1 MPAICVSSS
10 MVCLQMKDC
19 NLNRHIYSVLCSSV
33 RIVCLANQFC
43 SYLSP
48 VGVSNLV
55 VQSVS
60 PIYQLPL
67 ITRSRLYPVLFI
79 FSSGVSRLIIPD
91 FPGISFATVWRQCFV
106 TANSVLLASYCNCL
120 APMLRRD
127 WLRASG
133 VLLQPSGANVLSR
146 LTPCF
151 WRLIATVWRQ
161 CFVATDFMP
170 QGMSCTLLFSS
181 GASVVL
187 PLLSRFEYCLT
198 SCRCLA
204 SIILHSRSHILKFV
218 QCRPDYPSGAS
229 DHLSL
234 VLDDLFRLS
243 GCCLVPMIRFDW
255 SNVSKFVP
263 SCPNFLS
270 SVNVLNSSLG
280 FCLAFYLVTDWR
292 QWFVWNDFMFQVC
305 LVPLVS

>member
-43 SYLSP
+43 SYLSS

-151 WRLIATVWRQ
+151 WRLICNRLAPMLRRDWLRASGVLLQLSGANASSRLTSCFWRLIATVWRQ
-161 CFVATDFMP
+161 CFVAAD
-170 QGMSCTLLFSS
+170 SVLL
-181 GASVVL
+181 AS
-187 PLLSRFEYCLT
+187 YCN
-198 SCRCLA
+198 CLA
-204 SIILHSRSHILKFV
+204 S
-218 QCRPDYPSGAS
+218 
-229 DHLSL
+229 
-234 VLDDLFRLS
+234 
-243 GCCLVPMIRFDW
+243 M
-255 SNVSKFVP
+255 
-263 SCPNFLS
+263 
-270 SVNVLNSSLG
+270 
-280 FCLAFYLVTDWR
+280 FCHG
-292 QWFVWNDFMFQVC
+292 
-305 LVPLVS
+305 

>member
-43 SYLSP
+43 SYLSS

-161 CFVATDFMP
+161 CFVTAN
-170 QGMSCTLLFSS
+170 
-181 GASVVL
+181 SV
-187 PLLSRFEYCLT
+187 LLSSYL
-198 SCRCLA
+198 
-204 SIILHSRSHILKFV
+204 
-218 QCRPDYPSGAS
+218 QPSGANVS
-229 DHLSL
+229 SRLTLCPRVCPVRFYFHLAPVLCCPCSL
-234 VLDDLFRLS
+234 VLNIVWH
-243 GCCLVPMIRFDW
+243 LV
-255 SNVSKFVP
+255 
-263 SCPNFLS
+263 
-270 SVNVLNSSLG
+270 
-280 FCLAFYLVTDWR
+280 AAWR
-292 QWFVWNDFMFQVC
+292 Q
-305 LVPLVS
+305 